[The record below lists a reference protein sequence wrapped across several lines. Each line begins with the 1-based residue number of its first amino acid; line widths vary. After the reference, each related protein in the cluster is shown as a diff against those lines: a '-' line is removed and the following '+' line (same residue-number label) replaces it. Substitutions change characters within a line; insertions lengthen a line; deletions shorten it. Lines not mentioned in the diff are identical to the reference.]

1 MREKFDKELKV
12 LNDKLLEMAAQ
23 VEEAIEDSLTA
34 LVEKDLDLAKK
45 VFSSDYIINS
55 MEKDIEDM
63 CLRII
68 LRQHP
73 VARDLRTISSILKMI
88 TDLERIGDQA
98 QDISQITM
106 HLIDKDYIKDLKHI
120 KEMSSITTNMVKES
134 INSFLIKDITLIE
147 EIIEKDRKVNH
158 LFDIIRREI
167 IDLIRDDI
175 ENGTQAIDF
184 LMIAK
189 YLERIG
195 DHAKNIAEWALFS
208 ITGVHKENM

>member
-1 MREKFDKELKV
+1 MRSKFDNELKN
-12 LNDKLLEMAAQ
+12 LNDKLLEMGGQ
-23 VEEAIEDSLTA
+23 VERSIEDALTA
-34 LVEKDLDLAKK
+34 LVNKDLNLANK
-45 VFSSDYIINS
+45 VFSSDDIINS

-73 VARDLRTISSILKMI
+73 VASDLRLISSILKMI

-106 HLIDKDYIKDLKHI
+106 HLVDKDYIKDLKHI
-120 KEMSSITTNMVKES
+120 KEMSKITTSMVKDS
-134 INSFLIKDITLIE
+134 INAFLVKDIGLIE
-147 EIIEKDRKVNH
+147 EVIKKDEKVNE
-158 LFDIIRREI
+158 LFDIIRGEL
-167 IDLIRDDI
+167 IDLIRKDRD
-175 ENGTQAIDF
+175 NANQAIDF
-184 LMIAK
+184 LMITK

-208 ITGVHKENM
+208 ITGVHKENV

>member
-1 MREKFDKELKV
+1 MRSKFDKELKI
-12 LNDKLLEMAAQ
+12 LNDKLLEMGGQ
-23 VEEAIEDSLTA
+23 VEKSIEDALLA
-34 LVEKDLDLAKK
+34 LVNKDLDLANR
-45 VFSSDYIINS
+45 VFKSDDIINS

-73 VARDLRTISSILKMI
+73 VAGDLRLISSILKMI

-106 HLIDKDYIKDLKHI
+106 HLVDKDYIKDLKHI
-120 KEMSSITTNMVKES
+120 KEMSAITTSMVKES
-134 INSFLIKDITLIE
+134 INAFLVKDIELIE
-147 EIIEKDRKVNH
+147 EVIKKDKKVNE
-158 LFDIIRREI
+158 LFDIIRGEL
-167 IDLIRDDI
+167 IDLIRKDR
-175 ENGTQAIDF
+175 NNANQAIDF
-184 LMIAK
+184 LMITK

>member
-1 MREKFDKELKV
+1 MRAKFDMELDI
-12 LNDKLLEMAAQ
+12 LNDKLLEMGGQ
-23 VEEAIEDSLTA
+23 VEGAIEDAVKA
-34 LVEKDLDLAKK
+34 LVNKDLNLANK
-45 VFSSDYIINS
+45 VFTSDDIINS

-63 CLRII
+63 CLRMI

-73 VARDLRTISSILKMI
+73 VASDLRLISSILKMI

-106 HLIDKDYIKDLKHI
+106 HLVDKDYIKDLKHI
-120 KEMSSITTNMVKES
+120 KEMSQIATCMVKES
-134 INSFLIKDITLIE
+134 INAFLVKDTQLIK
-147 EIIEKDRKVNH
+147 EIIEKDRKVND
-158 LFDIIRREI
+158 LFDIIRREL
-167 IDLIRDDI
+167 IDLIRKDI
-175 ENGTQAIDF
+175 KNSTQAIDF

-195 DHAKNIAEWALFS
+195 DHAKNVAEWALFS

>member
-1 MREKFDKELKV
+1 MREKFDKELKN
-12 LNDKLLEMAAQ
+12 LNDKLLEMGGQ
-23 VEEAIEDSLTA
+23 VEEAIEDSLKA
-34 LVEKDLDLAKK
+34 LVNKDLDLAKK
-45 VFSSDYIINS
+45 VFTSDDIINS

-68 LRQHP
+68 LRQNP
-73 VARDLRTISSILKMI
+73 VAGDLRMISSILKMI

-120 KEMSSITTNMVKES
+120 KEMSSITISMVKDS
-134 INSFLIKDITLIE
+134 INAFLIKDIKLIE
-147 EIIEKDRKVNH
+147 SIIEKDKKVNE

-167 IDLIRDDI
+167 IELIRIDI

-184 LMIAK
+184 LMIGK

-195 DHAKNIAEWALFS
+195 DHAKNIS
-208 ITGVHKENM
+208 

>member
-1 MREKFDKELKV
+1 MRAKFDMELNI
-12 LNDKLLEMAAQ
+12 LNDKLLEMGGQ
-23 VEEAIEDSLTA
+23 VESAIENAVKA
-34 LVEKDLDLAKK
+34 LANKDLNLANE
-45 VFSSDYIINS
+45 VFTSDDIINS
-55 MEKDIEDM
+55 MEKEIEDM

-73 VARDLRTISSILKMI
+73 VASDLRLISSILKMI

-106 HLIDKDYIKDLKHI
+106 HLVDKNYIKDLRHI
-120 KEMSSITTNMVKES
+120 KEMSEIAISMVKES
-134 INSFLIKDITLIE
+134 INAFLVKDTQLIK
-147 EIIEKDRKVNH
+147 EIIEKDKRVND
-158 LFDIIRREI
+158 LFYIIRREL
-167 IDLIRDDI
+167 IDLIRKDI
-175 ENGTQAIDF
+175 ENSTQAIDF

-208 ITGVHKENM
+208 ITGVHKENI

>member
-1 MREKFDKELKV
+1 MRSKFDNELKN
-12 LNDKLLEMAAQ
+12 LNDKLLEMGGQ
-23 VEEAIEDSLTA
+23 VERSIEDALTA
-34 LVEKDLDLAKK
+34 LVNKDLNLANK
-45 VFSSDYIINS
+45 VFSSDDIINS

-73 VARDLRTISSILKMI
+73 VASDLRLISSILKMI

-106 HLIDKDYIKDLKHI
+106 HLVGKDYIKDLKHI
-120 KEMSSITTNMVKES
+120 KEMSKITKSMVKDS
-134 INSFLIKDITLIE
+134 INAFLVKDIGLIE
-147 EIIEKDRKVNH
+147 EVIKKDEKVNE
-158 LFDIIRREI
+158 LFDIIRGEL
-167 IDLIRDDI
+167 IDLIRKDRD
-175 ENGTQAIDF
+175 NANQAIDF
-184 LMIAK
+184 LMITK

-208 ITGVHKENM
+208 ITGVHKENV

>member
-1 MREKFDKELKV
+1 MRAKFDMELNV
-12 LNDKLLEMAAQ
+12 LNDKLLEMGGQ
-23 VEEAIEDSLTA
+23 VESAIENAVKA
-34 LVEKDLDLAKK
+34 LANKDLNLANE
-45 VFSSDYIINS
+45 VFTSDDIINS
-55 MEKDIEDM
+55 MEKEIEDM

-73 VARDLRTISSILKMI
+73 VASDLRLISSILKMI

-106 HLIDKDYIKDLKHI
+106 HLVDKNYIKDLRHI
-120 KEMSSITTNMVKES
+120 KEMSEIAISMVKES
-134 INSFLIKDITLIE
+134 INAFLVKDTQIIK
-147 EIIEKDRKVNH
+147 EIIEKDKRVND
-158 LFDIIRREI
+158 LFYIIRREL
-167 IDLIRDDI
+167 IDLIRKDI
-175 ENGTQAIDF
+175 ENSTQAIDF

-208 ITGVHKENM
+208 ITGVHKENI

>member
-1 MREKFDKELKV
+1 MRSKFDKELKI
-12 LNDKLLEMAAQ
+12 LNDKLLEMGGQ
-23 VEEAIEDSLTA
+23 VEKSIEDALLA
-34 LVEKDLDLAKK
+34 LVNKDLDLANR
-45 VFSSDYIINS
+45 VFKSDDIINS

-73 VARDLRTISSILKMI
+73 VAGDLRLISSILKMI

-106 HLIDKDYIKDLKHI
+106 HLVDKDYIKDLKHI
-120 KEMSSITTNMVKES
+120 KEMSMITTSMVKES
-134 INSFLIKDITLIE
+134 INAFLVKDIDLIE
-147 EIIEKDRKVNH
+147 EVIKKDKKVNE
-158 LFDIIRREI
+158 LFDIIRGEL
-167 IDLIRDDI
+167 IDLIRKDLD
-175 ENGTQAIDF
+175 NANQAIDF
-184 LMIAK
+184 LMITK

-208 ITGVHKENM
+208 IIGEHKENI

>member
-1 MREKFDKELKV
+1 MRSKFDNELKN
-12 LNDKLLEMAAQ
+12 LNDKLLEMGGQ
-23 VEEAIEDSLTA
+23 VERSIEDALTA
-34 LVEKDLDLAKK
+34 LVNKDLNLANK
-45 VFSSDYIINS
+45 VFSSDDIINS

-73 VARDLRTISSILKMI
+73 VAGDLRLISSILKMI

-106 HLIDKDYIKDLKHI
+106 HLVDKDYIKDLNHI
-120 KEMSSITTNMVKES
+120 KEMAKITTSMVKDS
-134 INSFLIKDITLIE
+134 ISAFLVKDIGLIE
-147 EIIEKDRKVNH
+147 EVIKKDEKVNE
-158 LFDIIRREI
+158 LFDIIRGEL
-167 IDLIRDDI
+167 IDLIRKDRD
-175 ENGTQAIDF
+175 NANQAIDF
-184 LMIAK
+184 LMITK

-208 ITGVHKENM
+208 ITGVHKENV